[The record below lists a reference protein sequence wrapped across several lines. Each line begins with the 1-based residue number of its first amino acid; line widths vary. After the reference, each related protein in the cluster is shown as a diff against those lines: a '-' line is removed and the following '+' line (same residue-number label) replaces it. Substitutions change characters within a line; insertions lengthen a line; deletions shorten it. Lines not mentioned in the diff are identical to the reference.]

1 MNKENNTSISICIL
15 RLSAIGDITHI
26 IPIVSTLQKYY
37 KKCDITWIIG
47 KTEYQL
53 VKTLD
58 NINYIVIDKNK
69 TLDSIIG
76 MHKYLK
82 EEKFDVVFHMQKSLR
97 SKILGRMI
105 DGKINVTFN
114 DINTNNNH
122 VLDNFFAFLEK
133 INIQKKELIDEL
145 KTIDEKKFDFDTR
158 KNLENQIAE
167 TKLLKEKREVQIRI
181 ALIQERIN
189 SIWKKPSLINRTI
202 QAEFIINLAPSGEI
216 LSFDLISSSGEK
228 VFDDSALAALSKIY
242 FITEVI
248 GLERKYFERNFRSFN
263 LVFKSKNQ

>member
-1 MNKENNTSISICIL
+1 MTNSFIGLLNSIFLHLLLFAILITDFSIFAPQQDRIKTIPVEFVNLPIDIEN
-15 RLSAIGDITHI
+15 
-26 IPIVSTLQKYY
+26 IPK
-37 KKCDITWIIG
+37 
-47 KTEYQL
+47 
-53 VKTLD
+53 
-58 NINYIVIDKNK
+58 
-69 TLDSIIG
+69 
-76 MHKYLK
+76 
-82 EEKFDVVFHMQKSLR
+82 
-97 SKILGRMI
+97 
-105 DGKINVTFN
+105 KINN
-114 DINTNNNH
+114 IKNE
-122 VLDNFFAFLEK
+122 LLEN
-133 INIQKKELIDEL
+133 NIQKKKLIDEL
-145 KTIDEKKFDFDTR
+145 KTIDKKKFDFDTR

-167 TKLLKEKREVQIRI
+167 TKFLNEKREVQIRI

-189 SIWKKPSLINRTI
+189 SIWKKPSLINKNI